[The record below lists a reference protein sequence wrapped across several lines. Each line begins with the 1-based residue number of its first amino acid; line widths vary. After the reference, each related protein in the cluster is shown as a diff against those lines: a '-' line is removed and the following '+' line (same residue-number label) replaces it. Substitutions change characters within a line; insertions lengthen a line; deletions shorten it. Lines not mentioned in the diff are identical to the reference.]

1 MGEWEGVR
9 SQGCALEGAVETLTP
24 FSLALFPGDQL
35 ISFFCFMLPT
45 SHTLWPQHRSTVT
58 MDGDLRKNKLK

>member
-24 FSLALFPGDQL
+24 FGLALFPGDQL
-35 ISFFCFMLPT
+35 SSFSCFILPT
-45 SHTLWPQHRSTVT
+45 FHTLWLQHRSTAT
-58 MDGDLRKNKLK
+58 MDGDLKKHKLK